1 VATCIVMEFAGMNAG
16 QYEAVMDELGLRSET
31 SSWPNGIISH
41 TAGFTS
47 DGMFVVDVWNS
58 QQNFDAFVQNRLRPA
73 FEAVGGMPQPRVI
86 TFDVY
91 NSYIA

>member
-1 VATCIVMEFAGMNAG
+1 MEFDGMNAG

-31 SSWPNGIISH
+31 PSWPNGIISH

-47 DGMFVVDVWNS
+47 DGMYVVDVWNS

-73 FEAVGGMPQPRVI
+73 FNAVGDLPQPRVI

-91 NSYIA
+91 NSYTAWGTR